1 MRTWKGLPRITLFPH
16 HHHVLCHVICC
27 VLAREE
33 LRVCWHEGGSKGT
46 RRSFVTEQ
54 SWRGGILPWLVRVTG
69 KGGLQVWLGLEKTHD
84 NLMVPQL
91 QPNIHPQVF

>member
-54 SWRGGILPWLVRVTG
+54 SWRGGRYFTLACPGDRE
-69 KGGLQVWLGLEKTHD
+69 GGPPGVART
-84 NLMVPQL
+84 
-91 QPNIHPQVF
+91 